1 MVTSLVAAYDELEA
15 EWTTLLATRARKSV
29 AAWTADFAEM
39 REAQLALL
47 ERGLWRRGPDDFLDI
62 IGRSRAEL
70 VHSAMVGWL
79 LDPLGHHGLG
89 SRLLRRLLARTHW
102 EPGELSDVVV
112 ELEVSR
118 AYVLPGMAGEC
129 RADVLVRSS
138 QVTLVIENKIDAP
151 ESHRQCEAMF
161 EAFSGEPGAVFVFLT
176 PTGAEADSALGRSAG
191 KWQSV
196 SYKTFAADLRAS
208 LDEGDPHARA
218 RHVATDYLR
227 TLGRLFP

>member
-1 MVTSLVAAYDELEA
+1 MTGLVAAFDELDA
-15 EWTTLLATRARKSV
+15 EWTTLLAIRARRSV
-29 AAWTADFAEM
+29 ASWTADFDEM
-39 REAQLALL
+39 RKQQLALL
-47 ERGLWRRGPDDFLDI
+47 ERGRWRRGPDEFLEI

-89 SRLLRRLLARTHW
+89 PRLLHRLLARTQW
-102 EPGELSDVVV
+102 EPGELSDVIV

-118 AYVLPGMAGEC
+118 AYVLPGLAGEC
-129 RADVLVRSS
+129 RVDVLVRSS
-138 QVTLVIENKIDAP
+138 QLTLVIENKIDAP

-161 EAFSGEPGAVFVFLT
+161 EAFEDEPGAVFVFLT
-176 PTGAEADSALGRSAG
+176 PTGTRAESAGGLAAG

-196 SYKTFAADLRAS
+196 SYKTFAADLRTS